1 MHKILLVAT
10 VQSHIAQFHKPL
22 MRLLKAHGWEI
33 HVAARNNLDEKDGL
47 QLEYP
52 DRVYDIPFQRSP
64 LNRRNLKAYRQLK
77 QLLASTRYDVIHC
90 NTPVAGVLTRLAARQ
105 YRKNGTQVYY
115 TAHGFH
121 FYRGAPAVNWLLYY
135 PVEKWLAR
143 FTDKLITINEEDYQ
157 LAKRKFSCPV
167 FRIHGVGANS
177 DAFRLVD
184 ADEQQRI
191 KAELGLH
198 GHILI
203 TVGELLPNKNQKT
216 AILALQKVLETYPE
230 TCLLIAGN
238 GPEKESL
245 TETAR
250 ALGLQD
256 NVRFLGYTT
265 QLQRYLEAADVAIA
279 CSHREGLP
287 LNILEAMLCGKPV
300 VASDNRGHRELVRPG
315 INGYLV
321 DADDVDAY
329 AEAICQLFARDSLD
343 GTAIRQSI
351 ECYTDHCVSQEL
363 QRIYI
368 HEEDPVKTRICRC

>member
-1 MHKILLVAT
+1 MKERKKALLVAT

-22 MRLLKAHGWEI
+22 MRLLKEHGWEI

-64 LNRRNLKAYRQLK
+64 LDRRNLKAYRQLK

-90 NTPVAGVLTRLAARQ
+90 NTPVGGVLTRFAARQ

-121 FYRGAPAVNWLLYY
+121 FYRGASAANWLLYY

-177 DAFRLVD
+177 DAFRLVG

-279 CSHREGLP
+279 CSYREGLP

-300 VASDNRGHRELVRPG
+300 VASDNRGHRELVHDG

-321 DADDVDAY
+321 EADDIGAY
-329 AEAICQLFARDSLD
+329 VQYICQILEEGKDYSEQTVRSA
-343 GTAIRQSI
+343 QM
-351 ECYTDHCVSQEL
+351 YTDVHVMKEL
-363 QRIYI
+363 AAIYF
-368 HEEDPVKTRICRC
+368 EGQQA

>member
-1 MHKILLVAT
+1 
-10 VQSHIAQFHKPL
+10 

-64 LNRRNLKAYRQLK
+64 LDRRNLKAYRQLK

-90 NTPVAGVLTRLAARQ
+90 NTPVAGVLTRLAARR
-105 YRKNGTQVYY
+105 YRKSGTQVYY

-198 GHILI
+198 SHILI

-216 AILALQKVLETYPE
+216 AILALQKVLETYPD

-279 CSHREGLP
+279 CSYREGLP

-300 VASDNRGHRELVRPG
+300 VASDNRGHRELVHDG

-321 DADDVDAY
+321 EADDIGAY
-329 AEAICQLFARDSLD
+329 VQYICQILEEGKDYSEQTVRSA
-343 GTAIRQSI
+343 QM
-351 ECYTDHCVSQEL
+351 YTDVHVMKEL
-363 QRIYI
+363 AAIYF
-368 HEEDPVKTRICRC
+368 EGQQA

>member
-22 MRLLKAHGWEI
+22 MRLLKEHGWEI
-33 HVAARNNLDEKDGL
+33 HVAARNNLDEKDEL

-64 LNRRNLKAYRQLK
+64 LDRRNLKAYGQLK

-121 FYRGAPAVNWLLYY
+121 FYRGAPATNWLLYY

-157 LAKRKFSCPV
+157 LAKRKFSCSV

-177 DAFRLVD
+177 DAFRLMD

-216 AILALQKVLETYPE
+216 AILALRKVLETYPD

-245 TETAR
+245 AETAR

-300 VASDNRGHRELVRPG
+300 VASDNRGHRELVHDG

-321 DADDVDAY
+321 EADDIGAY
-329 AEAICQLFARDSLD
+329 VQYICQILEEGKDYSEQTVRSAQMYTDVHVMKELAAICFEGQQA
-343 GTAIRQSI
+343 
-351 ECYTDHCVSQEL
+351 
-363 QRIYI
+363 
-368 HEEDPVKTRICRC
+368 

>member
-1 MHKILLVAT
+1 MKQILLVAT

-22 MRLLKAHGWEI
+22 MRLLKEHGWEI

-64 LNRRNLKAYRQLK
+64 LDQRNLKAYRQLK

-90 NTPVAGVLTRLAARQ
+90 NTPVGGVLTRFAARQ
-105 YRKNGTQVYY
+105 YRKSGTQVYY

-121 FYRGAPAVNWLLYY
+121 FYHGASALNWLLYY

-167 FRIHGVGANS
+167 CRIHGVGANS
-177 DAFRLVD
+177 EAFRLVD
-184 ADEQQRI
+184 TDEQQRI

-198 GHILI
+198 SHVLI

-216 AILALQKVLETYPE
+216 AILALHKVLETYPH

-245 TETAR
+245 AETAR

-300 VASDNRGHRELVRPG
+300 VASDNRGHRELVQPG

-329 AEAICQLFARDSLD
+329 AQSVCRLLSLKKTD
-343 GTAIRQSI
+343 GTAIQCSVTP
-351 ECYTDHCVSQEL
+351 YTDRCVAEEL
-363 QRIYI
+363 KHIYSLT
-368 HEEDPVKTRICRC
+368 EERS